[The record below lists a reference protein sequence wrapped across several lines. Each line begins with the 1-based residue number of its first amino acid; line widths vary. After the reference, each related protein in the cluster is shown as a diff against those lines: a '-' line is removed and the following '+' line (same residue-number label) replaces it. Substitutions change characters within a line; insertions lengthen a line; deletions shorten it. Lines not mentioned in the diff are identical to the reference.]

1 MLSIT
6 ELEKQLFEMQDLK
19 YRDFHSRL
27 MPGIDKETIIGIRTP
42 ILRKFTKE
50 FARTPGA
57 EEFLTQLPHR
67 YYEENN
73 MHMMIITSISDYK
86 TCLAEIQRFLP
97 YINNWA
103 TCDFPAPR
111 CFAKHLGE
119 LLSEIQN
126 WIVSGETYTVRYG
139 IGMLMRFYLD
149 DEYFSED
156 LLALAADIKSDEY
169 YVNMMVA
176 WYFATA
182 LAKQYGSAVRF
193 INDKRLPVWTHNKA
207 IQKAIESRRISPET
221 KEYLRTQKIRG
232 T

>member
-1 MLSIT
+1 MTDLQ
-6 ELEKQLFEMQDLK
+6 KRLFSMQDIK
-19 YRDFHSRL
+19 YKEFHSKL
-27 MPGIDKETIIGIRTP
+27 MPTIDPETVIGVRSP
-42 ILRKFTKE
+42 RLRKLTSE
-50 FARTPGA
+50 IRNDSETNA
-57 EEFLTQLPHR
+57 FLHSLPHK

-73 MHMMIITSISDYK
+73 LHAFIVSGFRDYGK
-86 TCLAEIQRFLP
+86 ALEYTENFLP
-97 YINNWA
+97 YIDNWA
-103 TCDFPAPR
+103 TCDAFAPKVFGKKR
-111 CFAKHLGE
+111 EEFLPVIKE
-119 LLSEIQN
+119 
-126 WIVSGETYTVRYG
+126 WIASDKPYTVRYG

-182 LAKQYGSAVRF
+182 LAKQYDSAIRF

-232 T
+232 TR

>member
-1 MLSIT
+1 MT
-6 ELEKQLFEMQDLK
+6 ELQKRLFSMQDIK
-19 YRDFHSRL
+19 YKEFHCQL
-27 MPGIDKETIIGIRTP
+27 MPTIDSDTVIGVRSP
-42 ILRKFTKE
+42 RLRKLALEIRNDSKTD
-50 FARTPGA
+50 A
-57 EEFLTQLPHR
+57 FLHSLPHK

-73 MHMMIITSISDYK
+73 LHAFIVAGFRDYGK
-86 TCLAEIQRFLP
+86 ALEYTENFLP
-97 YINNWA
+97 YIDNWA
-103 TCDFPAPR
+103 TCDAFAPKVFGKKR
-111 CFAKHLGE
+111 EDFLPLVKK
-119 LLSEIQN
+119 
-126 WIVSGETYTVRYG
+126 WIASDKPYTVRYG

-193 INDKRLPVWTHNKA
+193 INDKRLSVWTHNKA

>member
-1 MLSIT
+1 MT
-6 ELEKQLFEMQDLK
+6 ELQKRLFSMQDIK
-19 YRDFHSRL
+19 YKEFHCQL
-27 MPGIDKETIIGIRTP
+27 MPTIDSDTVIGVRSP
-42 ILRKFTKE
+42 RLRKLASEIRNDSKTD
-50 FARTPGA
+50 A
-57 EEFLTQLPHR
+57 FLHSLPHK

-73 MHMMIITSISDYK
+73 LHAFIVAGFRDYGK
-86 TCLAEIQRFLP
+86 ALEYTENFLP
-97 YINNWA
+97 YIDNWA
-103 TCDFPAPR
+103 TCDAFAPKVFGKKR
-111 CFAKHLGE
+111 EDFLPVVKK
-119 LLSEIQN
+119 
-126 WIVSGETYTVRYG
+126 WIVSDKPYTVRYG

-182 LAKQYGSAVRF
+182 LAKQYDSALRF

-207 IQKAIESRRISPET
+207 IQKAIESRRISPEI

-232 T
+232 TR

>member
-1 MLSIT
+1 MT
-6 ELEKQLFEMQDLK
+6 ELQKRLFSMQDIK
-19 YRDFHSRL
+19 YKEFHCQL
-27 MPGIDKETIIGIRTP
+27 MPTIDSDTVIGVRSP
-42 ILRKFTKE
+42 RLRKLASEIRNDSKTD
-50 FARTPGA
+50 A
-57 EEFLTQLPHR
+57 FLHNLPHK

-73 MHMMIITSISDYK
+73 LHAFIVAGFRDYGK
-86 TCLAEIQRFLP
+86 ALEYTENFLP
-97 YINNWA
+97 YIDNWA
-103 TCDFPAPR
+103 TCDAFAPKVFGKKR
-111 CFAKHLGE
+111 EDFLPVVKK
-119 LLSEIQN
+119 
-126 WIVSGETYTVRYG
+126 WIVSDKPYTVRYG

>member
-1 MLSIT
+1 MT
-6 ELEKQLFEMQDLK
+6 ELQKRLFSMQDIK
-19 YRDFHSRL
+19 YKEFHCQL
-27 MPGIDKETIIGIRTP
+27 MPTIDSDTVIGVRSP
-42 ILRKFTKE
+42 RLRKLASEIRNDSKTD
-50 FARTPGA
+50 A
-57 EEFLTQLPHR
+57 FLHSLPHK

-73 MHMMIITSISDYK
+73 LHAFIVAGFRDYGK
-86 TCLAEIQRFLP
+86 ALEYTENFLP
-97 YINNWA
+97 YIDNWA
-103 TCDFPAPR
+103 TCDAFAPKVFGKKR
-111 CFAKHLGE
+111 EDFLPVVKK
-119 LLSEIQN
+119 
-126 WIVSGETYTVRYG
+126 WIVSDKPYTVRYG

-193 INDKRLPVWTHNKA
+193 INAKRLPVWTHNKA

>member
-1 MLSIT
+1 M
-6 ELEKQLFEMQDLK
+6 
-19 YRDFHSRL
+19 
-27 MPGIDKETIIGIRTP
+27 
-42 ILRKFTKE
+42 
-50 FARTPGA
+50 
-57 EEFLTQLPHR
+57 
-67 YYEENN
+67 
-73 MHMMIITSISDYK
+73 
-86 TCLAEIQRFLP
+86 P
-97 YINNWA
+97 YIDNWA
-103 TCDFPAPR
+103 TCDAFAPKVFGKKR
-111 CFAKHLGE
+111 EDFLPVVKK
-119 LLSEIQN
+119 
-126 WIVSGETYTVRYG
+126 WIVSDKPYTVRYG

-193 INDKRLPVWTHNKA
+193 INGKQLPVWTHNKA

-221 KEYLRTQKIRG
+221 KEYLRTKKIRG

>member
-1 MLSIT
+1 MT
-6 ELEKQLFEMQDLK
+6 ELQKRLFSMQDIK
-19 YRDFHSRL
+19 YKEFHCQL
-27 MPGIDKETIIGIRTP
+27 MPTIDSDTVIGVRSP
-42 ILRKFTKE
+42 RLRKLASEIRNDSKTD
-50 FARTPGA
+50 A
-57 EEFLTQLPHR
+57 FLHSLPHK

-73 MHMMIITSISDYK
+73 LHAFIVSGFRDYGK
-86 TCLAEIQRFLP
+86 ALEYTENFLP
-97 YINNWA
+97 YIDNWA
-103 TCDFPAPR
+103 TCDAFAPKVFGKKR
-111 CFAKHLGE
+111 EDFLPVVKK
-119 LLSEIQN
+119 
-126 WIVSGETYTVRYG
+126 WIVSDKPYTVRYG

-182 LAKQYGSAVRF
+182 LAKQYDSAIRF

-232 T
+232 TR